1 MCRLVWNLKPSTF
14 WNIQGLSRPVQVLL
28 YFYLYFS
35 SLSGSAPMIHTHV
48 RSGLARLF
56 GARGSNHNDTS
67 WHILNFAWNQIVFW
81 IYFCLTRQFKIY
93 WAQKMQGFSFKIFIL
108 SPSPPLFFFGGPW
121 SLPPGASTSLPSP
134 HTSAMPLHVN
144 SSASESVYCV
154 YADSVAIW
162 YKLHENACV
171 VGDTFFKIHA

>member
-108 SPSPPLFFFGGPW
+108 SPSPPLFFLAVHGLCHPERPHHSRPHIPQLCPFMLIH
-121 SLPPGASTSLPSP
+121 LPPNLCTVYMLTASLYGINCMKTRAL
-134 HTSAMPLHVN
+134 
-144 SSASESVYCV
+144 
-154 YADSVAIW
+154 
-162 YKLHENACV
+162 
-171 VGDTFFKIHA
+171 